1 MAFCDPLR
9 PTATPKVRFDDTD
22 YSVVVRNWGVALIR
36 SSLSCSDKSMMGK
49 MMTSDDKTSP
59 APKNGTDVKKEAAAK
74 KDEGQVKDKTTS
86 DADLSKA
93 EGGEKT
99 ANSPAGV
106 VGARVKNRFRK
117 PIKITG
123 TRFTRKRK
131 RRSGKLDQRS
141 RYGRS
146 AARAGTIRTKP
157 SDVAALAA
165 RFYQIDSETPVSAR
179 SFNSPRTA
187 LTPQTP
193 LRCGTSRYRATLR
206 RLDSPTRSAIANVAP
221 NRQGGGS
228 TAPKATIAV
237 LGRMRHWC

>member
-1 MAFCDPLR
+1 
-9 PTATPKVRFDDTD
+9 
-22 YSVVVRNWGVALIR
+22 
-36 SSLSCSDKSMMGK
+36 MMGK

-99 ANSPAGV
+99 ANSPAGY
-106 VGARVKNRFRK
+106 
-117 PIKITG
+117 
-123 TRFTRKRK
+123 
-131 RRSGKLDQRS
+131 S
-141 RYGRS
+141 RGE
-146 AARAGTIRTKP
+146 GQK
-157 SDVAALAA
+157 
-165 RFYQIDSETPVSAR
+165 PVSKAYKNNWNAIYAKKKKKKR